1 MRTQRTIY
9 LTDADFDAL
18 HRASLILFAI
28 AEAVGK
34 DGKDFPFTSFD
45 IETIAMKKNHNF
57 EFMLTDFS
65 HINGGIGTYAEKL
78 RTIIQ
83 KEEQK

>member
-9 LTDADFDAL
+9 LTDDDFDAL
-18 HRASLILFAI
+18 HKASLILFNI

-45 IETIAMKKNHNF
+45 IETIAMKKNHRATSLCGLLVVVNQYF
-57 EFMLTDFS
+57 Q
-65 HINGGIGTYAEKL
+65 IV
-78 RTIIQ
+78 
-83 KEEQK
+83 